1 VLSVKRLAAWLVL
14 GVASLCAAADGP
26 YVVRTPGGGWQA
38 LSVETAPDGARKR
51 VTPLGAKPEV
61 TVPGVGTLP
70 SFRVALRDPASTARH
85 DLEVASRY
93 PLFVV
98 ADTHGEFEILAAQL
112 QKHGVIDA
120 KLAWKFGR
128 GHLVVLGD
136 AFDRGPNHTEIL
148 WLLYK
153 LEAEAARAGGGSHFV
168 LGNHETMVMNG
179 DLRYLHPRY
188 EETTRVLG
196 LASYSELFDVQSLL
210 GQWLRARPTLLKIND
225 QLFLH
230 GGVSRA
236 LVDSGMT
243 LTEINATMRAL
254 LSGSVPVTTQQRQ
267 RAELLMGS
275 LGPLWYRGYFEKQA
289 GFPSMS
295 PKDLDSALAA
305 YGVRRIL
312 IGHTIV
318 PTITPLFGGK
328 VIAVQVYPKHDDAG
342 NTSFESL
349 LVRSGE
355 LWRAGFDGGLQRLDI
370 MPAP

>member
-225 QLFLH
+225 QL
-230 GGVSRA
+230 
-236 LVDSGMT
+236 
-243 LTEINATMRAL
+243 
-254 LSGSVPVTTQQRQ
+254 
-267 RAELLMGS
+267 
-275 LGPLWYRGYFEKQA
+275 WYRGYFEKQA

-328 VIAVQVYPKHDDAG
+328 VIAVQVYPKRDDAG